1 MRQSRGAGVNMGSG
15 TRRRER
21 DRGTRSAKNTK
32 AAGSPSAALNGE
44 WDAAFDAQFEREA
57 QELEQSG
64 RTLTRVLFLVFLGI
78 AVLML
83 VVAVLTGRSTQQKL
97 AREQPALAQ
106 VTSMTERKDSQG
118 NSFFYPVVAFDVP
131 DGGRYNAQLSEGS
144 WPPQHRV
151 GDLVTVL
158 YDTSNPLDARIQ
170 SGGGTAALWTWTLVT
185 GILGVGFLLAAVLA
199 WALGRKSG

>member
-1 MRQSRGAGVNMGSG
+1 MGSG
-15 TRRRER
+15 TRGRER
-21 DRGTRSAKNTK
+21 DRNTRSAKNTK
-32 AAGSPSAALNGE
+32 AAGGPSAALSGE
-44 WDAAFDAQFEREA
+44 WDATFDAQFEREA

-131 DGGRYNAQLSEGS
+131 DGGRYHAQLSEGS

-158 YDTSNPLDARIQ
+158 YDTSNPFDARIQ